1 MKRVDLFYDALFVEN
16 CRKKKTNE
24 FYKMIRVQNVVRN
37 DTVGVSHISSYSN
50 LDNKSICFMQNV
62 SHIYSY
68 SNFDNLKML
77 NKMKSKALFQMKK
90 E

>member
-24 FYKMIRVQNVVRN
+24 FYKMIRVENVVRN

-50 LDNKSICFMQNV
+50 LDNKSTCFMQNV
-62 SHIYSY
+62 SHISSY
-68 SNFDNLKML
+68 SNFDN
-77 NKMKSKALFQMKK
+77 
-90 E
+90 